1 MKNNYLK
8 TFCLAF
14 LAGISSIMLFA
25 IYFKLWQINLNYPII
40 VPYGDVIG
48 INSLAKNII
57 DNGWITDSNRFGYLN
72 SESFFTFNHY
82 PLYSEYIHFSIFKIF
97 SFFTQNPYLI
107 VNLFFIL
114 TFFLI
119 SFFGFLCLR
128 VYGISNLISFLL
140 AIYYAFLSYHFHRST
155 YHAFLSNYSCFPLI
169 MMVVY
174 WFYNNQI
181 TLITKNQKQQFCLAI
196 NKYFIFSVLIIIYC
210 SGTGFYY
217 ALYSYLLILLVWFL
231 KSLKDHKFISKN
243 LTIFLVFMTLIIV
256 LNFCLYLPHF
266 LFLSKYKYP
275 NLIRDIQESFFYGL
289 KMVSLFIPQRNHLIE
304 NFANIGI
311 SWKEKNEI
319 WENSSCYLGILLGS
333 IFIKL
338 ILWPFIK
345 ASGYQIFEKTIKR
358 FALNNSDVE
367 KISLISFLN
376 FSGLLFVIPGG
387 LIALSFKFVFLRSN
401 ARFVVVI
408 AFLCLIVLGI
418 LVDGLLRKKNLKNF
432 RLFKIT
438 LFFVYIVSMLDIT
451 GKPIIVNYDIEY
463 YYEFL
468 PKKKYSEY
476 LIDFYEDLTFKEY
489 NSKIIKIV
497 DSNVNF
503 VEKIES
509 VMPANSAIF
518 VMPYTEWPER
528 PGDSYSSMIFYLHSK
543 KLRWSYPLVI
553 TNNNAEVHKRILKN
567 SDFNDFIA
575 NLKKLGFSGLVL
587 NVYNY
592 DICVDINFKAIG
604 IKDFKE
610 KMIQKGGKNLIKSDN
625 GFFMFIKI

>member
-1 MKNNYLK
+1 MKNNCLK
-8 TFCLAF
+8 TFYIAF
-14 LAGISSIMLFA
+14 LSGISSIILFA
-25 IYFKLWQINLNYPII
+25 IYFKLWQINLDYPII
-40 VPYGDVIG
+40 VPYGDVMG
-48 INSLAKNII
+48 INAIAKNII
-57 DNGWITDSNRFGYLN
+57 DNGWIADSKRFGYLN
-72 SESFFTFNHY
+72 SESFFTFDHY
-82 PLYSEYIHFSIFKIF
+82 PLFSEFIHFAIFKIF

-107 VNLFFIL
+107 INLFFIL

-128 VYGISNLISFLL
+128 VYEISNLTAFFL

-155 YHAFLSNYSCFPLI
+155 YHAFLSNYSCIPLI
-169 MMVVY
+169 MILVY

-181 TLITKNQKQQFCLAI
+181 SLIAKNQKQQFCFAI

-231 KSLKDHKFISKN
+231 KSLKEHKFISKN
-243 LTIFLVFMTLIIV
+243 LTIFLVFMLIIIV
-256 LNFCLYLPHF
+256 LNICLYIPHF
-266 LFLSKYKYP
+266 LFLLKYKYS
-275 NLIRDIQESFFYGL
+275 NLTRDVQESFFYGL
-289 KMVSLFIPQRNHLIE
+289 KLVSLFIPQRNHLIE

-311 SWKEKNEI
+311 SWKEKNDI

-333 IFIKL
+333 IFIKI
-338 ILWPFIK
+338 ILWPYIK
-345 ASGYQIFEKTIKR
+345 ASGYQIFEKTTKR
-358 FALNNSDVE
+358 FALNNSDIE

-376 FSGLLFVIPGG
+376 FSGLLFVISGG

-408 AFLCLIVLGI
+408 AFFCLIVLGI
-418 LVDGLLRKKNLKNF
+418 LVDGLFRKKNLKNF
-432 RLFKIT
+432 RLFKMA
-438 LFFVYIVSMLDIT
+438 LLVAYIVSILDIT
-451 GKPIIVNYDIEY
+451 GKPKIVNYDIEY
-463 YYEFL
+463 YYEFI
-468 PKKKYSEY
+468 PKKKYSDY
-476 LIDFYEDLTFKEY
+476 LVDFYEDLTFEEY

-509 VMPANSAIF
+509 VMPADSAIF
-518 VMPYTEWPER
+518 VMPHTEWPER
-528 PGDSYSSMIFYLHSK
+528 LGDSYSSLIFYLHSK
-543 KLRWSYPLVI
+543 KLRWSYPVVI
-553 TNNNAEVHKRILKN
+553 TNNNIEIHKRILRN
-567 SDFNDFIA
+567 SDFNYFIA
-575 NLKKLGFSGLVL
+575 DLKKLGFSGLVL
-587 NVYNY
+587 NIYNY
-592 DICVDINFKAIG
+592 DFCLDFNFKAIG